1 MSGDPFA
8 NTTTVK
14 NILQHI
20 ISPKLVT
27 DGSGG
32 YVSKT
37 DVVNVHNLV
46 FATGASTENGGAANP
61 FTTQCGTI
69 VGNSTITSTTV
80 YHSRVTANS
89 VIMVSIISGGT
100 TNVRNVVPFFNGGGF
115 VITCSGILPANSKL
129 GWFIARF

>member
-20 ISPKLVT
+20 ISPKLVN

-37 DVVNVHNLV
+37 DLVNVHNLV
-46 FATGASTENGGAANP
+46 FSGGASNEDGLTSLKA
-61 FTTQCGTI
+61 FTTQCGVSFTTGTYLITI
-69 VGNSTITSTTV
+69 

-89 VIMVSIISGGT
+89 IILAQNRSYGSLIVVSIIPTTGSFSVTFNTTSSGY
-100 TNVRNVVPFFNGGGF
+100 N
-115 VITCSGILPANSKL
+115 IE
-129 GWFIARF
+129 WFIARF

>member
-20 ISPKLVT
+20 ISPKLVN

-37 DVVNVHNLV
+37 DLVNVHNLV
-46 FATGASTENGGAANP
+46 FSGGASNEDGLTELKA
-61 FTTQCGTI
+61 FTTQCGVSFTNATTLITI
-69 VGNSTITSTTV
+69 

-89 VIMVSIISGGT
+89 IIFAQNRSYGSLIVVSVIPTTGSFSVTFNTTSSGFSIE
-100 TNVRNVVPFFNGGGF
+100 
-115 VITCSGILPANSKL
+115 
-129 GWFIARF
+129 WFIARF

>member
-20 ISPKLVT
+20 ISPKLVN

-37 DVVNVHNLV
+37 DLVNVHNLI
-46 FATGASTENGGAANP
+46 FAAAALTENGTAANP

-69 VGNSTITSTTV
+69 TGSVTNADTEV
-80 YHSRVTANS
+80 YHSRVTDKS
-89 VIMVSIISGGT
+89 VVFASIISGAQYLVV
-100 TNVRNVVPFFNGGGF
+100 NVIASNNGRFTIRCNDVLPSNVQ
-115 VITCSGILPANSKL
+115 L
-129 GWFIARF
+129 GWFIGKF